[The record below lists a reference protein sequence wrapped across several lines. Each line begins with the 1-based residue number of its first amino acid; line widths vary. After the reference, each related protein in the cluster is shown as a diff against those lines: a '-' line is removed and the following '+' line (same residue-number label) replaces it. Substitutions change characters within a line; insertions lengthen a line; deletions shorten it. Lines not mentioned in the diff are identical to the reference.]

1 MQRAGAPVVIPASVR
16 TEQLFGFIDLI
27 ARLGPVVTTP
37 RLVRDFGGDFETLL
51 PLIAAAEL
59 LGLVRAEEGEVR
71 ITDAGLELQKV
82 VERRYRMRLL
92 RDALARIEPFETA
105 LALVSSKGS
114 VSVHE
119 IVQSLEKRKVRWQQ
133 GDEGDEEIVQ
143 NLLVGWGIQAEL
155 LSYNGK
161 SGKWRAAEKGAKPV
175 GRLARGELQA
185 SDVKRAGPRQATQL
199 EVVSEAKVVFEGQ
212 DLSFSYTDSKPVFS
226 HVNLV
231 TFEDEFV
238 AIVGPTGTGKS
249 TLLRVLAHLI
259 PATSG
264 KVLLDGAEVTHASS
278 RISLVHQ
285 SIATFPWMT
294 ALDNV
299 KLVLLG
305 GGTDDY
311 EITQIA
317 EKTLEMVGLKG
328 VEHDYPKE
336 MSGGMRQRVAI
347 ARALAASPKVLL
359 LDEPFVHLDE
369 LTANE
374 IRGEVYHLVFN
385 PETSLKSAVL
395 VSHNLHEVVQL
406 ADRVYV
412 MNGSPSTIADVV
424 KIDLQRPR
432 SERDPAFQDYVDK
445 LYGDLNVETT
455 KA

>member
-1 MQRAGAPVVIPASVR
+1 MQRAGALVVIPASIR

-59 LGLVRAEEGEVR
+59 LDLVRAEEGEVR
-71 ITDAGLELQKV
+71 ITDAGLQLQKV
-82 VERRYRMRLL
+82 PERRYRMRLL
-92 RDALARIEPFETA
+92 RDALVRTEPFETA

-119 IVQSLEKRKVRWQQ
+119 IAQSLEKRKVRWQQ
-133 GDEGDEEIVQ
+133 GEESDEEIVQ
-143 NLLVGWGIQAEL
+143 DLLVGWGIQAEL
-155 LSYNGK
+155 LSYDGK
-161 SGKWRAAEKGAKPV
+161 SGKWRAAEQRAAPIG
-175 GRLARGELQA
+175 GRASGGLQA
-185 SDVKRAGPRQATQL
+185 SDMKRAGSRQAVQL
-199 EVVSEAKVVFEGQ
+199 EVVAEARVVFEGQ
-212 DLSFSYTDSKPVFS
+212 DLSFGYGDSKPVFD
-226 HVNLV
+226 HINLV

-264 KVLLDGAEVTHASS
+264 KVFLDGAQVTYPSS

-305 GGTDDY
+305 SGMDDS
-311 EITQIA
+311 EVTQIA
-317 EKTLEMVGLKG
+317 EKTLEMVGLRG

-385 PETSLKSAVL
+385 PETSLKSAIL

-412 MNGSPSTIADVV
+412 MNGSPSMIVDVI
-424 KIDLQRPR
+424 KIDLPRPR
-432 SERDPAFQDYVDK
+432 SERDPVFQDYVDR
-445 LYGDLNVETT
+445 LYQDLNLKAT